1 MCVLCSSV
9 GGVGHPSDYGE
20 RQDGDGAAPKD
31 MYKRVQSGGDI
42 PAKGLQKPAPEK
54 PRGTFLSWLPFRGVI
69 HPCVCGTSSSVVFSS
84 EPNDGFCGVLF
95 RSQAFF

>member
-1 MCVLCSSV
+1 MHVFCSSV
-9 GGVGHPSDYGE
+9 GGARRPSDSEE

-54 PRGTFLSWLPFRGVI
+54 PRGTFMS
-69 HPCVCGTSSSVVFSS
+69 
-84 EPNDGFCGVLF
+84 
-95 RSQAFF
+95 